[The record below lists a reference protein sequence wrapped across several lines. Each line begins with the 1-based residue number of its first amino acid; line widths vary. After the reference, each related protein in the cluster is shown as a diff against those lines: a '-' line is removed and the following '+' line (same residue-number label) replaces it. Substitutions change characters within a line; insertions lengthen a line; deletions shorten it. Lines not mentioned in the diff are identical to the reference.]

1 MPVIDFFLRRGFPV
15 AQITDAG
22 KDAGAA
28 ITTVA
33 VETVAPVATETVAP
47 VVTQAATTVKD
58 HATDAA
64 TTAKDLATGAA
75 GAGKSASEMM
85 DWYNDVSEVPSGS
98 ARGWSRGILS
108 ANP

>member
-1 MPVIDFFLRRGFPV
+1 MPVIDFFLKRGFPV
-15 AQITDAG
+15 GQITDAG
-22 KDAGAA
+22 KTAAGAVE
-28 ITTVA
+28 TVA

-85 DWYNDVSEVPSGS
+85 DWYNDVSEVPSGCTRLEQRVPIS
-98 ARGWSRGILS
+98 
-108 ANP
+108 